1 MGHNAFVERYD
12 RPNYKIHVII
22 FLAIAAISIFLSTQV
37 EKTRDNTD
45 VAALKTPVPIDSIA
59 IDGEAAAR
67 QIQPS
72 IKPPI
77 VAQNASLNGATEL
90 MAIPE
95 TVQEYRFEDAPN
107 LENIN
112 ALLTTEDGQAE
123 PATATSA
130 PFVNNEEESVTTEQ
144 PLAEDA
150 TMQSDEPAA
159 ENASTQVAEAEETGQ
174 VESPMSLDQAFQ
186 KQNDRFLETLAKSAQ
201 AEPEESTEIK
211 QLKEA
216 IRSDKPLDAKK
227 AESATVTAAVSASDE
242 KKSQAMLT
250 AARPTPKTSETKR
263 LETTQIETTQ
273 IVVKP
278 KVVKQTAQM
287 TTLTAN
293 AQPASQRIISNG
305 GSSTVVSRSQRQNAE
320 TVIMTRGELDNVVN
334 QFTNSYNEGDINRL
348 MALFAENAS
357 TNDRQNK
364 LGIKADYAELF
375 NNTKSRKLMINDI
388 NWQLG
393 KGKAEGAAEFVV
405 TVQAKNGLEE
415 SSFHG
420 RIKITAIKQSKGV
433 YITRLLHQLK
443 Q

>member
-12 RPNYKIHVII
+12 RPNYKLHVII

-67 QIQPS
+67 QSQPS
-72 IKPPI
+72 VKPPI
-77 VAQNASLNGATEL
+77 VAQNASLNGAPEP
-90 MAIPE
+90 MAISE

-112 ALLTTEDGQAE
+112 ALLNIEAGQAE
-123 PATATSA
+123 LATATSA
-130 PFVNNEEESVTTEQ
+130 PFVNNEESSVTTDQ
-144 PLAEDA
+144 QVAEVA
-150 TMQSDEPAA
+150 AMQSDEPAA
-159 ENASTQVAEAEETGQ
+159 EKATTQLAEAEETGEA
-174 VESPMSLDQAFQ
+174 ESPMSLDQVFQ
-186 KQNDRFLETLAKSAQ
+186 KQNDRFLETLAKTAQ
-201 AEPEESTEIK
+201 EEPEESAEIK

-216 IRSDKPLDAKK
+216 IRSDKPLDDNKAK
-227 AESATVTAAVSASDE
+227 SATVTAAVSDSDE
-242 KKSQAMLT
+242 KKSQPMLT
-250 AARPTPKTSETKR
+250 AARPTPTTSETEQ
-263 LETTQIETTQ
+263 LETKQI
-273 IVVKP
+273 IVKP
-278 KVVKQTAQM
+278 NVVKQTAQM

-293 AQPASQRIISNG
+293 VQPASQRITSTG
-305 GSSTVVSRSQRQNAE
+305 GSSTVVSRSQRQSTE
-320 TVIMTRGELDNVVN
+320 TVVMTRGELDNVVN

-375 NNTKSRKLMINDI
+375 NNTKTRKLMINDI

-405 TVQAKNGLEE
+405 TVQAKNGMEE

-420 RIKITAIKQSKGV
+420 HIKITAIKQSKGV